1 MTMNQ
6 NQSMP
11 GSNSNE
17 RLYNFKGAFAD
28 VFDNAPA
35 SFMDTAKGSENDE
48 ARVARLLNELK
59 ARHNNLLALGDV
71 QRARVEALTLHE
83 TWYTFARA
91 SHGSGNK
98 AASMVELAQ
107 SDAWAEVHD
116 TLAGTNSFFSRTG
129 PAREETRA
137 WRERMRSEL
146 DETRAK
152 EYIRRAE
159 DAKHE
164 AETSARSAKIAAARA
179 ENHADRSDIRANASQ
194 SYSNNAAESASTASV
209 AAAEARVHAMYAAQ
223 VSKETAEKVVME
235 SLAAQGDFIRDMME
249 RVLKEYGIKPKA
261 PKVEAKAPEASE
273 PVAKA
278 S

>member
-28 VFDNAPA
+28 VFEDKGTP
-35 SFMDTAKGSENDE
+35 MLDTANGLEKSDD
-48 ARVARLLNELK
+48 RVARLLKELK
-59 ARHNNLLALGDV
+59 ARHNNLAGLGDV
-71 QRARVEALTLHE
+71 QRARVEALSLHE
-83 TWYTFARA
+83 AWWTFARA
-91 SHGSGNK
+91 SHGMGNK
-98 AASMVELAQ
+98 AVSMVETAQ

-129 PAREETRA
+129 PAREETKA

-146 DETRAK
+146 DDARAK
-152 EYIRRAE
+152 EYIRRA
-159 DAKHE
+159 KE
-164 AETSARSAKIAAARA
+164 ASSESAAAEWAARIAAAKA